1 MTDRI
6 LLVDDDPNILAAY
19 QRYLR
24 KQFRLDTALGGT
36 EGLKTMESKG
46 PYAVI
51 VSDLRMPEMDG
62 VEFLTK
68 TKERSPDSVRMML
81 TGNVDIRAAIDA
93 VNQGWVFRFLTKPC
107 LPQDFAHALQAGIDQ
122 YRLISGEREL
132 LQSTLNGSI
141 RVLTEILSIVDP
153 ESFGRAHSLRD
164 SIRMLAGT
172 VGITN
177 LWELELAAMLAQIGH
192 VTIPP
197 AILVKEKTGQSL
209 SEIEREMIARVPR
222 IGHTLLAHIPRLESV
237 ARIVLYQ
244 NKCFNGTGFPK
255 DAIAGTNIPM
265 GARLLKVL
273 MDLVQAEIGGISRA
287 RALEALKKREGWY
300 DPAVLDAAFLCFA
313 SSARQA
319 KSVERTVCSVAA
331 RDLKV
336 GQILLSDVLMG
347 NGALLIKAGNWISET
362 LLERVKNFAKLH
374 GIREPI
380 QVEVIHES
388 GSHTAV
394 QTPGEVKL

>member
-1 MTDRI
+1 MTDKI

-19 QRYLR
+19 QRHFR
-24 KQFRLDTALGGT
+24 KQFRIDTALGGPA
-36 EGLKTMESKG
+36 GLKTVDSQG

-62 VEFLTK
+62 IEFLTK
-68 TKERSPDSVRMML
+68 TKEQSPDSVRMML

-93 VNQGWVFRFLTKPC
+93 VNQGWIFRFLTKPC

-132 LQSTLNGSI
+132 LQKTLNGSI
-141 RVLTEILSIVDP
+141 RTLTEILSIVDP
-153 ESFGRAHSLRD
+153 ESFGRGHHLRD
-164 SIRMLAGT
+164 AIRVLAGA
-172 VGITN
+172 VGISDS
-177 LWELELAAMLAQIGH
+177 WELELAAMLAQIGH

-197 AILVKEKTGQSL
+197 AILIKMKTGQSL
-209 SEIEREMIARVPR
+209 SDIEQEMITRVPQV
-222 IGHTLLAHIPRLESV
+222 GHNLLVHIPRLKSV

-244 NKCFNGTGFPK
+244 NKCFNGQGFPM
-255 DAIAGTNIPM
+255 DAVAGTNIPM

-273 MDLVQAEIGGISRA
+273 MDLVLAEVGGISKA
-287 RALEALKKREGWY
+287 RALEGLRRREGWY

-313 SSARQA
+313 PSATQA
-319 KSVERTVCSVAA
+319 KSVQRTVCSIAA
-331 RDLKV
+331 RDLQV

-362 LLERVKNFAKLH
+362 LLERIKNFAKLH

-380 QVEVIHES
+380 RVEVIHES
-388 GSHTAV
+388 GAHGA
-394 QTPGEVKL
+394 TPTPREVKL